1 MNLLDIIITITMI
14 FLLVRGIIR
23 GFFREIASLAGVI
36 LGIIFA
42 NQFQPEMT
50 SYLEAYLP
58 AGKFLPLISF
68 GLLFAVV
75 FVLCGISGWLLNMAF
90 KKVFLGWA
98 DRTLGAG
105 LAILK
110 GIIIT
115 YLVIVLLTFF
125 VPSKTPLIAGSRLA
139 PLIVASYQSVVGLIS
154 PDFFN
159 KLKSEILEDKKKIDK
174 VVSEKM
180 RDFGHKDESR

>member
-1 MNLLDIIITITMI
+1 MNLLDIIITIIMT
-14 FLLVRGIIR
+14 FLLVRGVIR

-42 NQFQPEMT
+42 NHFQPEMT
-50 SYLEAYLP
+50 TYLESYLP
-58 AGKFLPLISF
+58 TGRFLPLISF
-68 GLLFAVV
+68 GILFAVV
-75 FVLCGISGWLLNMAF
+75 FILCSISGWLLNLVF

-110 GIIIT
+110 GVILT

-125 VPSKTPLIAGSRLA
+125 IPSKTPLIADSKLA
-139 PLIVASYQSVVGLIS
+139 PLIVTSYQSVVSIVS
-154 PDFFN
+154 PDFFK
-159 KLKSEILEDKKKIDK
+159 KLKREIIEEKKKVDK

-180 RDFGHKDESR
+180 SDFVGKDGSK